1 MKLRVFLLTI
11 IFSLAELIQA
21 QNDSYS
27 LKYREDQFYIS
38 FSMIFQKE
46 SIDGFKQNG
55 FSNNFQ
61 IGFLRDVP
69 LNKKGGMAIALGM
82 GYGFDK
88 IFSNLNLDKDE
99 RGKLSFSILNNNQNI
114 QKVSSLIFPFE
125 FRLRTST
132 LNKTDFWRLYGGLKY
147 KINLNAQFKS
157 FTGGNFKDNFIRK
170 RNKAVY
176 LSLGYNTWNILVE
189 FDLDSIYNQNIS
201 MKNHFNTEIRLIK
214 IGLIFYIL

>member
-1 MKLRVFLLTI
+1 MKLRFFLLTI
-11 IFSLAELIQA
+11 IFSLADLIQA

-46 SIDGFKQNG
+46 SINSFKQNG

-88 IFSNLNLDKDE
+88 IFSNLNLDNDE

-125 FRLRTST
+125 FRLS
-132 LNKTDFWRLYGGLKY
+132 LDNIFCVPLLSSLA
-147 KINLNAQFKS
+147 IIFPS
-157 FTGGNFKDNFIRK
+157 FTI
-170 RNKAVY
+170 KA
-176 LSLGYNTWNILVE
+176 
-189 FDLDSIYNQNIS
+189 
-201 MKNHFNTEIRLIK
+201 
-214 IGLIFYIL
+214 